1 MEKVRIRDLAKD
13 LGMETSKEIIA
24 FLEKIG
30 ARGKSASSN
39 LEGDLI
45 ERVKG
50 HFKKP
55 APSPLPPPTTVL
67 TRSDG
72 VMERRSQKVILRR
85 GAPVPP
91 PTVVLDKLEEAS
103 MEETAAA
110 EAAPQPLEAIPPAV
124 AEEIAP
130 VEAHA
135 AEVAEVEADPQML
148 IQPQPQAQI
157 QEQDHNVVS
166 GTPEA
171 APEPVSQ
178 PVPQPEEQQPAGE
191 QPVRVVEGSEV
202 APKPDEARKEKEK
215 KWKKNKPHEKKVQ
228 KGVLKQ
234 NIIKEVL
241 GEPEAEGKK
250 SEVAAPPV
258 VDVEASN
265 VRHFQPPNRHG
276 KRKGKPVK
284 EKKPPSTLPPR
295 PSKRLLKI
303 EEVVTVGELAHRM
316 GIKAAD
322 VIKKLIEMGMPSTL
336 NQLLDADTAG
346 ILAQEYGFEVENIS
360 PEMESLIDQEEDK
373 EEDLL
378 PRSPVI
384 TIMGHVDHGKT
395 TLLDAVRESKVTE
408 TEAGGITQHIGAYE
422 VEHGGRR
429 LVVLDTPGHEAFTAM
444 RARGASV
451 TDIVVLV
458 VGADDG
464 VMPQTIEAIDH
475 AKAANVPI
483 VVAVNKIDKPGAQPD
498 RIRQQLSDHG
508 LIPEEWGGTT
518 LYANVSA
525 KKRVGISELLEL
537 VLLQADVLELKSNP
551 KKFARGTVIESR
563 LEKGRGPVATVLV
576 LGGTLRVGD
585 AIVTG
590 SHYGRVRALIN
601 CKGKR
606 LDEAIPGT
614 PVEIQGLIGL
624 PEAGN
629 KFAVLKDERTARQ
642 IALHRVEKD
651 RERVISRPRISLED
665 LHRKIDA
672 GEMKDLNIVIKSDVQ
687 GSMEAL
693 QFSLAKLGTDKVKVK
708 VIHAG
713 VGGIS
718 ESDVMLASAS
728 SAVVIGF
735 NVRPETKGVELA
747 EREGI
752 DIRLYSIIYDVVDDI
767 KKAMEG
773 LLDPTLKEVVQGRA
787 EVRNTFHISKIGT
800 IAGCGVI
807 SGKIT
812 RNSNARLLRDNVV
825 IYDGKLS
832 SLKRFKDDVRE
843 VAEGYECGLGIENY
857 NDIQVG
863 DQIEAYIIEKIAG
876 TL

>member
-1 MEKVRIRDLAKD
+1 MDKVRIRDLAKD

-55 APSPLPPPTTVL
+55 ALPSPPPPTTVL

-72 VMERRSQKVILRR
+72 VIERRSQRVILRR
-85 GAPVPP
+85 GTPTPP
-91 PTVVLDKLEEAS
+91 PSAVFDKPEEAS
-103 MEETAAA
+103 LEETAAVEMVSPEVVEEITPAETQVVEVA
-110 EAAPQPLEAIPPAV
+110 EAAEVV
-124 AEEIAP
+124 ATPE
-130 VEAHA
+130 
-135 AEVAEVEADPQML
+135 
-148 IQPQPQAQI
+148 QA
-157 QEQDHNVVS
+157 
-166 GTPEA
+166 PEA
-171 APEPVSQ
+171 AEA
-178 PVPQPEEQQPAGE
+178 VPQPTPQSEPQPEQQPEQQPAAE
-191 QPVRVVEGSEV
+191 QTVRVVEKPV
-202 APKPDEARKEKEK
+202 TAPKPEDARKEKEK

-234 NIIKEVL
+234 TIIKEVL
-241 GEPEAEGKK
+241 GEPETEGKK
-250 SEVAAPPV
+250 QQEAVAPPV
-258 VDVEASN
+258 AVEPSN
-265 VRHFQPPNRHG
+265 VRQFQPSRLA
-276 KRKGKPVK
+276 KRKGKQVK
-284 EKKPPSTLPPR
+284 EKKAPSTLPPKA
-295 PSKRLLKI
+295 SKRLLKI
-303 EEVVTVGELAHRM
+303 EEVVTVGDLAHRM
-316 GIKAAD
+316 GVKAAE

-346 ILAQEYGFEVENIS
+346 ILAQEYGFEVENIT

-373 EEDLL
+373 EEDLH

-395 TLLDAVRESKVTE
+395 TLLDAIRESKVTE

-422 VEHGGRR
+422 VEHGERR

-458 VGADDG
+458 VSADDG
-464 VMPQTIEAIDH
+464 VMPQTVEAIDH

-508 LIPEEWGGTT
+508 LVPEEWGGTT

-537 VLLQADVLELKSNP
+537 TLLQADVLELRSNP

-606 LDEAIPGT
+606 LDEAPPGT
-614 PVEIQGLIGL
+614 PVEIQGLVGL

-642 IALHRVEKD
+642 IALHRVEKE
-651 RERVISRPRISLED
+651 RERIISRPRMSLED

-735 NVRPETKGVELA
+735 NVRPEAKGADLA

-773 LLDPTLKEVVQGRA
+773 LLDPTLREVVQGRA

-807 SGKIT
+807 NGKIT
-812 RNSNARLLRDNVV
+812 RNSNVRLLRDNVV

-876 TL
+876 TLA

>member
-1 MEKVRIRDLAKD
+1 MDKVRIRDLAKD
-13 LGMETSKEIIA
+13 LGMETSREILA

-30 ARGKSASSN
+30 VKDKSASSN

-45 ERVKG
+45 DRVKG
-50 HFKKP
+50 HFRKP
-55 APSPLPPPTTVL
+55 AQPPPPPQTTVL

-72 VMERRSQKVILRR
+72 VIERRSQKVILRR
-85 GAPVPP
+85 GVPTPP
-91 PTVVLDKLEEAS
+91 PAPAAVPEKSEEPAAVEAGTPPGAVEAPPAAAAAEEAGTTS
-103 MEETAAA
+103 AAAEETRPAVAEAPSEAHREAPAAEVPAAEAPPAAEAAA
-110 EAAPQPLEAIPPAV
+110 EAEA
-124 AEEIAP
+124 
-130 VEAHA
+130 
-135 AEVAEVEADPQML
+135 
-148 IQPQPQAQI
+148 
-157 QEQDHNVVS
+157 
-166 GTPEA
+166 
-171 APEPVSQ
+171 
-178 PVPQPEEQQPAGE
+178 
-191 QPVRVVEGSEV
+191 PVRVVE
-202 APKPDEARKEKEK
+202 KPVTPPRPEDVRKEKEK

-234 NIIKEVL
+234 TIIKEVL
-241 GEPEAEGKK
+241 EEPEAEAKK
-250 SEVAAPPV
+250 AAALPV
-258 VDVEASN
+258 PQPEAEPAV
-265 VRHFQPPNRHG
+265 VRQFQPTRIS
-276 KRKGKPVK
+276 KKKGRPVK
-284 EKKPPSTLPPR
+284 EKKVPSTLPPKA
-295 PSKRLLKI
+295 SKRLLKI

-346 ILAQEYGFEVENIS
+346 ILSQEYGFEVENVA
-360 PEMESLIDQEEDK
+360 PEMESLIDQEADR
-373 EEDLL
+373 EEDLR
-378 PRSPVI
+378 PRPPVI

-395 TLLDAVRESKVTE
+395 TLLDAIRESKVTE

-422 VEHGGRR
+422 VEHNGRR
-429 LVVLDTPGHEAFTAM
+429 LVILDTPGHEAFTAM

-451 TDIVVLV
+451 TDIVILV

-475 AKAANVPI
+475 AKAAGVPI

-508 LIPEEWGGTT
+508 LVPEEWGGTT
-518 LYANVSA
+518 LFANVSA
-525 KKRVGISELLEL
+525 KRRIGINELLEL
-537 VLLQADVLELKSNP
+537 VILQADILELKSNP
-551 KKFARGTVIESR
+551 TKLARGTVLESR

-576 LGGTLRVGD
+576 LDGTLKIGD

-601 CKGKR
+601 YKGKR
-606 LDEAIPGT
+606 LDDAPPGT
-614 PVEIQGLIGL
+614 PVEIQGLTGL

-642 IALHRVEKD
+642 IALHRSEKE
-651 RERVISRPRISLED
+651 REKVIARPRMSLED

-672 GEMKDLNIVIKSDVQ
+672 GEVKDLNIVIKSDVQ

-693 QFSLAKLGTDKVKVK
+693 QFSLGKLGTDKVKVK
-708 VIHAG
+708 VIHSG

-728 SAVVIGF
+728 SAVIIGF
-735 NVRPETKGVELA
+735 NVRPEAKGAELA
-747 EREGI
+747 EREGV

-773 LLDPTLKEVVQGRA
+773 LLEPTLKEVVQGRA

-807 SGKIT
+807 NGKIT
-812 RNSNARLLRDNVV
+812 RNSNVRLLRDNVV
-825 IYDGKLS
+825 IFDGKLS

-843 VAEGYECGLGIENY
+843 VLEGYECGLGIENY

-863 DQIEAYIIEKIAG
+863 DQVEAYTIEKIAG
-876 TL
+876 TLV

>member
-1 MEKVRIRDLAKD
+1 MDKVRIRDLAKE
-13 LGMETSKEIIA
+13 LGMETSREILA

-30 ARGKSASSN
+30 AKGKSASSN

-45 ERVKG
+45 DRVKA

-55 APSPLPPPTTVL
+55 AAPPPPPQTTVL

-72 VMERRSQKVILRR
+72 VMERRSQRVVLRR
-85 GAPVPP
+85 GVPAPVSPP
-91 PTVVLDKLEEAS
+91 VSEKPDEAPGIEEPPA
-103 MEETAAA
+103 EATGAPAEIAAAKAETRPADAQQEAAAPEGSSAA
-110 EAAPQPLEAIPPAV
+110 EAASA
-124 AEEIAP
+124 
-130 VEAHA
+130 
-135 AEVAEVEADPQML
+135 
-148 IQPQPQAQI
+148 
-157 QEQDHNVVS
+157 
-166 GTPEA
+166 EA
-171 APEPVSQ
+171 APAETAAEGEP
-178 PVPQPEEQQPAGE
+178 A
-191 QPVRVVEGSEV
+191 VRVVEKPV
-202 APKPDEARKEKEK
+202 TAPKPEDARKEKEK
-215 KWKKNKPHEKKVQ
+215 KWKKSKPYEKKVQ
-228 KGVLKQ
+228 KGVMKQ
-234 NIIKEVL
+234 TIIKEVL
-241 GEPEAEGKK
+241 EEPEAETPKAEG
-250 SEVAAPPV
+250 APPPTEAEPAV
-258 VDVEASN
+258 V
-265 VRHFQPPNRHG
+265 RQFQPIRIT
-276 KRKGKPVK
+276 KKKGRPVK
-284 EKKPPSTLPPR
+284 EKKVPSTLPPKA
-295 PSKRLLKI
+295 SKRLLKI

-336 NQLLDADTAG
+336 NQLLDAETAG
-346 ILAQEYGFEVENIS
+346 ILSQEYGFEVENVA
-360 PEMESLIDQEEDK
+360 PEMESLIDQEADR

-378 PRSPVI
+378 PRPPVV

-395 TLLDAVRESKVTE
+395 TLLDAIRESKVTE
-408 TEAGGITQHIGAYE
+408 GEAGGITQHIGAYE
-422 VEHGGRR
+422 VEHGERR
-429 LVVLDTPGHEAFTAM
+429 LVILDTPGHEAFTAM

-475 AKAANVPI
+475 AKAAGVPI

-498 RIRQQLSDHG
+498 RIRQQLSDHE

-518 LYANVSA
+518 LFANVSA

-537 VLLQADVLELKSNP
+537 VLLQADVLELRSNP
-551 KKFARGTVIESR
+551 SKLARGTVLESR

-576 LGGTLRVGD
+576 LDGTLKVGD

-601 CKGKR
+601 FKGKR
-606 LDEAIPGT
+606 LDDAPPGT
-614 PVEIQGLIGL
+614 PVEIQGLTGL
-624 PEAGN
+624 PEAGH

-642 IALHRVEKD
+642 IALHRSEKE
-651 RERVISRPRISLED
+651 RERVFTRPRMSLED

-672 GEMKDLNIVIKSDVQ
+672 GEVKDLNIVIKSDVQ

-693 QFSLAKLGTDKVKVK
+693 QFSLGKLGTDKVKVK
-708 VIHAG
+708 VIHSG

-728 SAVVIGF
+728 SAVIIGF
-735 NVRPETKGVELA
+735 NVRPETKGAELA
-747 EREGI
+747 EREGV
-752 DIRLYSIIYDVVDDI
+752 DIRLYSIIYDVVEDI

-773 LLDPTLKEVVQGRA
+773 LLEPTLKEVVQGRA

-800 IAGCGVI
+800 IAGCGVL

-812 RNSNARLLRDNVV
+812 RNSNVRLLRDNVV
-825 IYDGKLS
+825 MYDGKLS

-863 DQIEAYIIEKIAG
+863 DQIEAYTIEKIAG
-876 TL
+876 TLA

>member
-1 MEKVRIRDLAKD
+1 MDKVRIRDLAKD
-13 LGMETSKEIIA
+13 LGMETSREILA

-55 APSPLPPPTTVL
+55 AQPPPPPQTTVL

-72 VMERRSQKVILRR
+72 VLERRSQKVILRR
-85 GAPVPP
+85 GTPAPAIVPGKP
-91 PTVVLDKLEEAS
+91 
-103 MEETAAA
+103 EETPAA
-110 EAAPQPLEAIPPAV
+110 EAPLVETAQAASP
-124 AEEIAP
+124 EEG
-130 VEAHA
+130 A
-135 AEVAEVEADPQML
+135 A
-148 IQPQPQAQI
+148 QAA
-157 QEQDHNVVS
+157 S
-166 GTPEA
+166 PA
-171 APEPVSQ
+171 APES
-178 PVPQPEEQQPAGE
+178 PAGGVPAGAPSAE
-191 QPVRVVEGSEV
+191 RASAEARAAEAPAAEAPAEGEPSVRVVEKPV
-202 APKPDEARKEKEK
+202 TAPKPEDARKEKEK

-234 NIIKEVL
+234 TIIKEVL
-241 GEPEAEGKK
+241 DDPEAEAKK
-250 SEVAAPPV
+250 AAGQVAQAPEAEPAV
-258 VDVEASN
+258 V
-265 VRHFQPPNRHG
+265 RQFQPTRISK
-276 KRKGKPVK
+276 KRGRPVK
-284 EKKPPSTLPPR
+284 EKKVPSTLPPKA
-295 PSKRLLKI
+295 SKRLLKI
-303 EEVVTVGELAHRM
+303 EEVITVGDLAHRM

-322 VIKKLIEMGMPSTL
+322 VIKKLIEIGMPSTL

-346 ILAQEYGFEVENIS
+346 LLAQEYGFEVENVA
-360 PEMESLIDQEEDK
+360 PEMESLIDQEVDK
-373 EEDLL
+373 EEDLR
-378 PRSPVI
+378 PRAPVV

-395 TLLDAVRESKVTE
+395 TLLDAIRESKVTE
-408 TEAGGITQHIGAYE
+408 SEAGGITQHIGAYE
-422 VEHGGRR
+422 VEHNDRR
-429 LVVLDTPGHEAFTAM
+429 LVILDTPGHEAFTAM

-475 AKAANVPI
+475 AKAAGVPI

-518 LYANVSA
+518 LFANVSA
-525 KKRVGISELLEL
+525 KRRVGINELLEL
-537 VLLQADVLELKSNP
+537 VLLQADILELKSNP
-551 KKFARGTVIESR
+551 TKFARGTVLESR

-576 LGGTLRVGD
+576 LDGTLKVGD

-601 CKGKR
+601 FKGKR
-606 LDEAIPGT
+606 LDEAPPGT
-614 PVEIQGLIGL
+614 PAEIQGLTGL
-624 PEAGN
+624 PDAGQ

-642 IALHRVEKD
+642 IALHRSEKE
-651 RERVISRPRISLED
+651 REQVVARPRMSLED
-665 LHRKIDA
+665 LHAKIDA
-672 GEMKDLNIVIKSDVQ
+672 GEVKDLNIVIKSDVQ

-708 VIHAG
+708 VIHSG

-728 SAVVIGF
+728 SAVIIGF
-735 NVRPETKGVELA
+735 NVRPEAKGAELA
-747 EREGI
+747 EREGV

-773 LLDPTLKEVVQGRA
+773 LLEPTLKEVVLGRA

-807 SGKIT
+807 HGKIT
-812 RNSNARLLRDNVV
+812 RSANVRLLRDNVV
-825 IYDGKLS
+825 VFDGKLS

-843 VAEGYECGLGIENY
+843 VLEGYECGLGIENY

-863 DQIEAYIIEKIAG
+863 DQVEAYTIEKIAG
-876 TL
+876 TLV

>member
-1 MEKVRIRDLAKD
+1 VR
-13 LGMETSKEIIA
+13 
-24 FLEKIG
+24 
-30 ARGKSASSN
+30 
-39 LEGDLI
+39 
-45 ERVKG
+45 
-50 HFKKP
+50 
-55 APSPLPPPTTVL
+55 
-67 TRSDG
+67 
-72 VMERRSQKVILRR
+72 Q
-85 GAPVPP
+85 
-91 PTVVLDKLEEAS
+91 
-103 MEETAAA
+103 
-110 EAAPQPLEAIPPAV
+110 
-124 AEEIAP
+124 
-130 VEAHA
+130 
-135 AEVAEVEADPQML
+135 
-148 IQPQPQAQI
+148 
-157 QEQDHNVVS
+157 
-166 GTPEA
+166 
-171 APEPVSQ
+171 
-178 PVPQPEEQQPAGE
+178 
-191 QPVRVVEGSEV
+191 
-202 APKPDEARKEKEK
+202 
-215 KWKKNKPHEKKVQ
+215 
-228 KGVLKQ
+228 
-234 NIIKEVL
+234 
-241 GEPEAEGKK
+241 
-250 SEVAAPPV
+250 
-258 VDVEASN
+258 
-265 VRHFQPPNRHG
+265 FQPTRISK
-276 KRKGKPVK
+276 KRGRPVK
-284 EKKPPSTLPPR
+284 EKKVPSTLPPKA
-295 PSKRLLKI
+295 SKRHLKI
-303 EEVVTVGELAHRM
+303 EEVVTVGDLAHRM

-336 NQLLDADTAG
+336 NQLLDAETAG
-346 ILAQEYGFEVENIS
+346 ILAQEYGFEVENVA
-360 PEMESLIDQEEDK
+360 PEMESLIDQEVDR
-373 EEDLL
+373 EEDLR
-378 PRSPVI
+378 PRPPVV

-395 TLLDAVRESKVTE
+395 TLLDAIRESKVTE

-422 VEHGGRR
+422 VEHNGRS
-429 LVVLDTPGHEAFTAM
+429 LVILDTPGHEAFTAM

-451 TDIVVLV
+451 TDIVILV

-508 LIPEEWGGTT
+508 LVPEEWGGTT

-525 KKRVGISELLEL
+525 KRRIGISELLEL

-551 KKFARGTVIESR
+551 TKLARGTVLESR

-576 LGGTLRVGD
+576 LDGTLKVGD

-606 LDEAIPGT
+606 LDEAGPGT
-614 PVEIQGLIGL
+614 PVEIQGLTGL

-642 IALHRVEKD
+642 IALHRAEKE
-651 RERVISRPRISLED
+651 RERVVARPRISLED

-672 GEMKDLNIVIKSDVQ
+672 GEVKDLNIVIKSDVQ

-693 QFSLAKLGTDKVKVK
+693 QFSLGKLGTDKVKVK
-708 VIHAG
+708 VIHSG

-728 SAVVIGF
+728 SAVIIGF
-735 NVRPETKGVELA
+735 NVRPEAKGAELA
-747 EREGI
+747 EREGV
-752 DIRLYSIIYDVVDDI
+752 DIRLYSVIYDVVDDI

-773 LLDPTLKEVVQGRA
+773 LLEPTLKEVIQGRA

-812 RNSNARLLRDNVV
+812 RNSNVRLLRDNVV
-825 IYDGKLS
+825 VFEGKLS

-843 VAEGYECGLGIENY
+843 VLEGFECGLGIENY

-863 DQIEAYIIEKIAG
+863 DQVEAYTIEKIAG
-876 TL
+876 TLA

>member
-30 ARGKSASSN
+30 AKGKSASSN

-45 ERVKG
+45 ESVKE

-55 APSPLPPPTTVL
+55 AVVAAPQTTVL

-72 VMERRSQKVILRR
+72 VIERRSQKVILRR
-85 GAPVPP
+85 GAPAPQP
-91 PTVVLDKLEEAS
+91 DAAPEKPEEAPPV
-103 MEETAAA
+103 ETAAAA
-110 EAAPQPLEAIPPAV
+110 EAAPQPVDAV
-124 AEEIAP
+124 
-130 VEAHA
+130 
-135 AEVAEVEADPQML
+135 
-148 IQPQPQAQI
+148 
-157 QEQDHNVVS
+157 S
-166 GTPEA
+166 PEA
-171 APEPVSQ
+171 APEAAPVETPVVETAETGGAPKAQVDDDFAASEAASQ
-178 PVPQPEEQQPAGE
+178 PAVALQPEAAPKPEAE
-191 QPVRVVEGSEV
+191 QPVRVVE
-202 APKPDEARKEKEK
+202 KPATAQKPEDSHKEKEK
-215 KWKKNKPHEKKVQ
+215 KWKKNKPYEKKVP

-234 NIIKEVL
+234 TIIKEVL
-241 GEPEAEGKK
+241 DEPETGVKKPEAAAETAA
-250 SEVAAPPV
+250 EVEPSSVRV
-258 VDVEASN
+258 VHPS
-265 VRHFQPPNRHG
+265 RLS

-284 EKKPPSTLPPR
+284 EKKKPSTLPPKA
-295 PSKRLLKI
+295 SKRLLKI
-303 EEVVTVGELAHRM
+303 EEVITVGDLAHRM

-346 ILAQEYGFEVENIS
+346 ILAQEYGFEVENVA

-373 EEDLL
+373 EEDLQ
-378 PRSPVI
+378 PRPPVI

-395 TLLDAVRESKVTE
+395 TLLDAIRESKVTE

-475 AKAANVPI
+475 AKAAGVPI

-518 LYANVSA
+518 LFANVSA
-525 KKRVGISELLEL
+525 KKRVGINELLEL
-537 VLLQADVLELKSNP
+537 ALLQADVLELRSNP
-551 KKFARGTVIESR
+551 KKFARGTVLESR
-563 LEKGRGPVATVLV
+563 LEKGRGPVAAVLV
-576 LGGTLRVGD
+576 LGGTLRIGD

-601 CKGKR
+601 FKGKR
-606 LDEAIPGT
+606 LDEAPPGT
-614 PVEIQGLIGL
+614 PVEIQGLTGL
-624 PEAGN
+624 PDAGH

-642 IALHRVEKD
+642 IALHRAEKE
-651 RERVISRPRISLED
+651 RERVVARPRMSLED

-672 GEMKDLNIVIKSDVQ
+672 GEVKDLNIVIKSDVQ

-735 NVRPETKGVELA
+735 NVRPEAKGAELA

-800 IAGCGVI
+800 IAGCGI
-807 SGKIT
+807 INGKIT
-812 RNSNARLLRDNVV
+812 RNSNVRLLRDNVV

-876 TL
+876 TLA